1 MITSDVASLII
12 GIEENV
18 QPESAYYGKPVEWRE
33 KYQTWHYGI
42 GLSDTHFFSL
52 GTLEKQELQLLK
64 RHDIRDFDLRILPD
78 VKSPFESDEVIER
91 LKYAL
96 RWLDDLPENS
106 SQKTITGRSLAFQIL
121 TGNPDYEYS
130 RDTKPI
136 PLDISYEDYL
146 KQSSPK
152 LKHRK
157 YSLKNPQVWAYIFLF
172 VFVFVFAILIPPLF
186 DLIKNLIGS
195 IPWLESRDNLVE
207 NISKILFFLL
217 IFIISFLLWRVFA
230 IISNFKWSGFQ
241 KKSFWDWL
249 QLLIIPLMLALGA
262 FYLNSAADFRDYQI
276 AQEQKHQ
283 EILTDYFSKMQDL
296 IVETKKIKETSGYKE
311 SHPKDK
317 EANLLP
323 EFRSTAQA
331 LTLSVLEQ
339 LDGKRKGKVITYL
352 AESQLI
358 TVDNNKPYT
367 QPEINL
373 YGANLKGMVLN
384 DVAQVE
390 TVDKKPLGVAIRGAN
405 MTDSTIKNVR
415 LFVGSQL
422 RESDFSRANL
432 TDVYFTNANMSQA
445 KFFKGTINVNF
456 DGTILKETI
465 FDGVRLENIVFNP
478 ATNFD
483 NACFTTS
490 TTFYNTK
497 QFGNLLTKDILKE
510 LKEKRGI
517 SIDLEAKTSQECNR
531 QIKDQ

>member
-1 MITSDVASLII
+1 LLYLPSSSLVPLS
-12 GIEENV
+12 G
-18 QPESAYYGKPVEWRE
+18 E

-106 SQKTITGRSLAFQIL
+106 SQKTITGKGLAFQIL

-136 PLDISYEDYL
+136 PPDLSYEDYL
-146 KQSSPK
+146 KQSCPK
-152 LKHRK
+152 LKPSK
-157 YSLKNPQVWAYIFLF
+157 YFLKNPQVWAYMFLF
-172 VFVFVFAILIPPLF
+172 IFVLFAAILTPPLF

-195 IPWLESRDNLVE
+195 IAWLESIDNLVE

-217 IFIISFLLWRVFA
+217 IFIISFLLWRVFV

-296 IVETKKIKETSGYKE
+296 IVETKKSKQTPGSKE
-311 SHPKDK
+311 SNS
-317 EANLLP
+317 EERLLT
-323 EFRSTAQA
+323 EFRPTAQA

-339 LDGKRKGKVITYL
+339 LDGERKGKVIIYL

-358 TVDNNKPYT
+358 TVDNNKPYP
-367 QPEINL
+367 QPEIKLDGTNL
-373 YGANLKGMVLN
+373 DDIKLGNNGQRNSLN
-384 DVAQVE
+384 E
-390 TVDKKPLGVAIRGAN
+390 KEMTIIDKIKIRNAN
-405 MTDSTIKNVR
+405 MK
-415 LFVGSQL
+415 
-422 RESDFSRANL
+422 RANL
-432 TDVYFTNANMSQA
+432 SGFQLLDSELNGSNLENA
-445 KFFKGTINVNF
+445 TLENVNF
-456 DGTILKETI
+456 TGSTMIGSRFINGKITDVNFTDVTLGKTI
-465 FDGVRLENIVFNP
+465 FDNVNLKNITISNK
-478 ATNFD
+478 TNFD
-483 NACFTTS
+483 NACFTKIDTS
-490 TTFYNTK
+490 NTK
-497 QFGNLLTKDILKE
+497 QGPYLLTKEHLKK
-510 LKEKRGI
+510 L
-517 SIDLEAKTSQECNR
+517 IDKKNVLEAKTYQECI
-531 QIKDQ
+531 QKIKNAIQQQNSTNLTGAE

>member
-18 QPESAYYGKPVEWRE
+18 RAESAYYGKPVEWRE

-106 SQKTITGRSLAFQIL
+106 SQKTITGKGLAFQIL

-136 PLDISYEDYL
+136 PPDLSYEDYL
-146 KQSSPK
+146 KQSCPK
-152 LKHRK
+152 LKPSK
-157 YSLKNPQVWAYIFLF
+157 YFLKNPQVWAYMFLF
-172 VFVFVFAILIPPLF
+172 IFVLFAAILTPPLF

-195 IPWLESRDNLVE
+195 IPWLKNIDNLVE

-217 IFIISFLLWRVFA
+217 IFIISFLLWRVFV

-249 QLLIIPLMLALGA
+249 QLLIVPLMLALGA

-276 AQEQKHQ
+276 AQERKQQ
-283 EILTDYFSKMQDL
+283 EILTDYFSKMQGL
-296 IVETKKIKETSGYKE
+296 IVETKKIKETSGYTKL
-311 SHPKDK
+311 HPKD
-317 EANLLP
+317 EAARLLP

-339 LDGKRKGKVITYL
+339 LDGERKGKVITYL

-358 TVDNNKPYT
+358 TANNDN
-367 QPEINL
+367 QSSRSEIKL
-373 YGANLKGMVLN
+373 DGANLQKLELKDQVFSYINIAGADMTSTELSDILISDSDLSRVNLTEAVLQDVTFKNSNLSGVNLDGASLTNTNISLEKNNKYQDACYSNKKGLS
-384 DVAQVE
+384 DRE
-390 TVDKKPLGVAIRGAN
+390 TLSRLGFQQIKPGSKCN
-405 MTDSTIKNVR
+405 IKPKG
-415 LFVGSQL
+415 GSINEKL
-422 RESDFSRANL
+422 RE
-432 TDVYFTNANMSQA
+432 
-445 KFFKGTINVNF
+445 
-456 DGTILKETI
+456 
-465 FDGVRLENIVFNP
+465 
-478 ATNFD
+478 
-483 NACFTTS
+483 
-490 TTFYNTK
+490 K
-497 QFGNLLTKDILKE
+497 Q
-510 LKEKRGI
+510 
-517 SIDLEAKTSQECNR
+517 
-531 QIKDQ
+531 

>member
-1 MITSDVASLII
+1 MITSELASLII

-18 QPESAYYGKPVEWRE
+18 RPESEYYGKLVEWRE

-96 RWLDDLPENS
+96 RWLQDLPDNS
-106 SQKTITGRSLAFQIL
+106 PNKTITGKELAFRIL
-121 TGNPDYEYS
+121 TGSPDYEYS
-130 RDTKPI
+130 GDTKLI
-136 PLDISYEDYL
+136 PPDLSYEDYL
-146 KQSSPK
+146 KQVSPK
-152 LKHRK
+152 LQHSKLGDFLGNRK
-157 YSLKNPQVWAYIFLF
+157 ILPYIFLF
-172 VFVFVFAILIPPLF
+172 LFAFLIVVAIGLINDGYGFVT
-186 DLIKNLIGS
+186 DM
-195 IPWLESRDNLVE
+195 PWLRG
-207 NISKILFFLL
+207 ILPLLLLLL
-217 IFIISFLLWRVFA
+217 IIANVA
-230 IISNFKWSGFQ
+230 IVSNWISNFKWSGFQ

-249 QLLIIPLMLALGA
+249 QLLIVPLMLALGA

-276 AQEQKHQ
+276 AQERKQQ
-283 EILTDYFSKMQDL
+283 EILTDYFSKMQGL
-296 IVETKKIKETSGYKE
+296 IVETKKSKQTPGSKE
-311 SHPKDK
+311 SNS
-317 EANLLP
+317 EERLLT
-323 EFRSTAQA
+323 EFRPTAQA

-339 LDGKRKGKVITYL
+339 LDGKRKGKVIIYL

-358 TVDNNKPYT
+358 TVDNNKPYS
-367 QPEINL
+367 QPEIEL
-373 YGANLKGMVLN
+373 DGANLAGMVLN
-384 DVAQVE
+384 DVDQVE
-390 TVDKKPLGVAIRGAN
+390 TVDKKPLGVAITGAD
-405 MTDSTIKNVR
+405 MTESTIKNVR

-432 TDVYFTNANMSQA
+432 TDVYFTNAKMSQA

-497 QFGNLLTKDILKE
+497 QFGNLLTKDILRE

-531 QIKDQ
+531 QIKTQ